1 VADLEPG
8 RKPDWLKI
16 RLSSGPNF
24 RRLKRLMGD
33 LNLHTV
39 CEEARCPNIHE
50 CWEYGTATFMI
61 LGDICTR
68 ACGFCAVK
76 TGLPTELDLAEPQRL
91 AEAVARL
98 GLEHVVITSVARD
111 DLFDG
116 GASIFADA
124 IRAVRERAPGV
135 TVEVLIPDFQG
146 SAAALRVVMDA
157 EPDILN
163 HNVETV
169 RRLSPRVRA
178 RATHDRSLELLR
190 RAKEFARERGAA
202 TLTKSGLM
210 VGLGETFDEVVETMR
225 ELRAVEVDILTIG
238 QYLRPSRD
246 HLPLARFWTPA
257 EFQQLKEIGL
267 EMGFSHVESG
277 PLVRSSYHA
286 HRQTRDARAAVEAA
300 GQGAARAAAGAAAPA
315 AGTGGG
321 D

>member
-1 VADLEPG
+1 MAQTRPG

-16 RLSSGPNF
+16 KLSAGTNY
-24 RRLKRLMGD
+24 RRLKGLMRD
-33 LNLHTV
+33 LDLHTV

-91 AEAVARL
+91 AEAVEKL

-124 IRAVRERAPGV
+124 IRAIRDRTPDVAI
-135 TVEVLIPDFQG
+135 EVLIPDFQG
-146 SAAALRVVMDA
+146 SAAALKVVMDA

-169 RRLSPRVRA
+169 RRLSPQVRA
-178 RATHDRSLELLR
+178 RARHDRSLELLR
-190 RAKEFARERGAA
+190 RAKAFARERGAA
-202 TLTKSGLM
+202 TLTKSSLM
-210 VGLGETFDEVVETMR
+210 LGLGESRDEVIETLR
-225 ELRAVEVDILTIG
+225 ELRAVECDIVTIG
-238 QYLRPSRD
+238 QYLQPSRD
-246 HLPLARFWTPA
+246 HLPLVRFWTPA
-257 EFQQLKEIGL
+257 EFEELKQIGL
-267 EMGFSHVESG
+267 ELGFSHVESG

-286 HRQTRDARAAVEAA
+286 HEQTRHART
-300 GQGAARAAAGAAAPA
+300 AGAGSPPLGTAVQPTGTTGT
-315 AGTGGG
+315 AGGA
-321 D
+321 

>member
-1 VADLEPG
+1 
-8 RKPDWLKI
+8 KI

-146 SAAALRVVMDA
+146 SAAAL
-157 EPDILN
+157 
-163 HNVETV
+163 
-169 RRLSPRVRA
+169 
-178 RATHDRSLELLR
+178 
-190 RAKEFARERGAA
+190 
-202 TLTKSGLM
+202 
-210 VGLGETFDEVVETMR
+210 
-225 ELRAVEVDILTIG
+225 
-238 QYLRPSRD
+238 
-246 HLPLARFWTPA
+246 
-257 EFQQLKEIGL
+257 
-267 EMGFSHVESG
+267 
-277 PLVRSSYHA
+277 
-286 HRQTRDARAAVEAA
+286 
-300 GQGAARAAAGAAAPA
+300 
-315 AGTGGG
+315 
-321 D
+321 

>member
-1 VADLEPG
+1 
-8 RKPDWLKI
+8 
-16 RLSSGPNF
+16 
-24 RRLKRLMGD
+24 MGD

-76 TGLPTELDLAEPQRL
+76 TGLPTELDLAEPDRL

-169 RRLSPRVRA
+169 RRLSPA
-178 RATHDRSLELLR
+178 S
-190 RAKEFARERGAA
+190 
-202 TLTKSGLM
+202 
-210 VGLGETFDEVVETMR
+210 
-225 ELRAVEVDILTIG
+225 
-238 QYLRPSRD
+238 
-246 HLPLARFWTPA
+246 
-257 EFQQLKEIGL
+257 
-267 EMGFSHVESG
+267 
-277 PLVRSSYHA
+277 
-286 HRQTRDARAAVEAA
+286 
-300 GQGAARAAAGAAAPA
+300 RAAAAAWGWAWAPSPASSTTTWRPAGACPRGYGPGPPTAARWNCC
-315 AGTGGG
+315 AGPRNSPGSGARPR
-321 D
+321 